1 MDYKKKG
8 QIAGVVGFFLIV
20 SVFVYMILSLI
31 MRCSFKYDIFV
42 IFAAVAAYG
51 WCRKVFLEYRERE
64 ALEKILAINDENSNQ
79 DFQDEEENPII
90 EIMVSEVDMGKV
102 IGKSG
107 KMAKAI
113 RTLVQAAAFNIG
125 IKRVKINID
134 SF

>member
-1 MDYKKKG
+1 MVNELKLFTEELVK
-8 QIAGVVGFFLIV
+8 
-20 SVFVYMILSLI
+20 SLVTEP
-31 MRCSFKYDIFV
+31 DLV
-42 IFAAVAAYG
+42 
-51 WCRKVFLEYRERE
+51 KV
-64 ALEKILAINDENSNQ
+64 Q
-79 DFQDEEENPII
+79 DFLDEDENPII

-113 RTLVQAAAFNIG
+113 RTLVQATAYNKG